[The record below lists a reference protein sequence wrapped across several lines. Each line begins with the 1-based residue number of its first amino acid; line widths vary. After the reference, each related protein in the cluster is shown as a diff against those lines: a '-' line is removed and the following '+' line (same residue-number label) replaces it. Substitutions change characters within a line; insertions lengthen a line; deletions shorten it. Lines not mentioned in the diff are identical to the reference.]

1 MDYDGDRKCTYL
13 SITDNSTLERKIKET
28 HTKNYDVKKIN
39 SSGHNGNFFHE
50 IALLPKNL
58 FHFFPKKTPKQNP
71 KQSHESERKIS
82 VNGIIFIHTVT
93 VV

>member
-58 FHFFPKKTPKQNP
+58 FHFFPQKNQN
-71 KQSHESERKIS
+71 KILNKVTK
-82 VNGIIFIHTVT
+82 VNVKFL
-93 VV
+93 